1 MPKRKQPTTEEKSQL
16 LEMFQ
21 NYDTDKNG
29 ILDHNEVKEAI
40 QDMNSHLELL
50 GLGLSDKDIEE
61 MIQRADKNQDGK
73 IQIEEFVNLM

>member
-40 QDMNSHLELL
+40 KDMNSHLELL